1 MKTFEPKNKKRKS
14 PPEKLPFV
22 QEQLRIGVVDSY
34 IPEIQPQE
42 EKEEERR
49 GIVVIDVF

>member
-1 MKTFEPKNKKRKS
+1 MRLLEPKERKRKR
-14 PPEKLPFV
+14 PAEKFPFV
-22 QEQLRIGVVDSY
+22 QEQLRIEVVDSY
-34 IPEIQPQE
+34 IPIQPPPE